1 MKHIIKRIS
10 PVILAAGFL
19 VLGNTIGSPGYGSD
33 EAQQETVTLA
43 VEGMTCPV
51 CPITVR
57 TALEKVPGV
66 KNAQVDLDSQT
77 ATVTFDPVVVDVEAL
92 TAATTNAGFPSSV
105 RTN

>member
-1 MKHIIKRIS
+1 MRHIIS
-10 PVILAAGFL
+10 VILAAGFL
-19 VLGNTIGSPGYGSD
+19 ILGQLLVLPSYGSD
-33 EAQQETVTLA
+33 KAQQETVTLS

-66 KNAQVDLDSQT
+66 KNAEVDLDTQT
-77 ATVTFDPVVVDVEAL
+77 ATVVFDPVAVDVEAL

>member
-1 MKHIIKRIS
+1 MRHIISI
-10 PVILAAGFL
+10 ILAA
-19 VLGNTIGSPGYGSD
+19 VLFILGQVIVSPSYGSD

-66 KNAQVDLDSQT
+66 KNAEVDLDTQT
-77 ATVTFDPVVVDVEAL
+77 ATVVFDPVTTNVGAL

-105 RTN
+105 QTN

>member
-1 MKHIIKRIS
+1 MRHIISI
-10 PVILAAGFL
+10 VLAAGLLILGQL
-19 VLGNTIGSPGYGSD
+19 VISPIYASD
-33 EAQQETVTLA
+33 EAQQETVTLS

-66 KNAQVDLDSQT
+66 KNAEVDLDTQT
-77 ATVTFDPVVVDVEAL
+77 ATVVFDPVTANVEAL

>member
-1 MKHIIKRIS
+1 MRHIISI
-10 PVILAAGFL
+10 ILAAGFFI
-19 VLGNTIGSPGYGSD
+19 VGHVIISPSYGSD
-33 EAQQETVTLA
+33 KVQQETVTLS

-57 TALEKVPGV
+57 TALERVPGV
-66 KNAQVDLDSQT
+66 KNAEVDLDTQT
-77 ATVTFDPVVVDVEAL
+77 ATVVFDPVAVDVKAL

>member
-1 MKHIIKRIS
+1 MRHIISI
-10 PVILAAGFL
+10 ILAVGFL
-19 VLGNTIGSPGYGSD
+19 ILGQVIVSPSYGSD
-33 EAQQETVTLA
+33 ETQQETVTLA

-66 KNAQVDLDSQT
+66 KNAEVDLDTQT
-77 ATVTFDPVVVDVEAL
+77 ATVEFDPVAVDVEAL

>member
-1 MKHIIKRIS
+1 MRQVIS
-10 PVILAAGFL
+10 IILAAGFL
-19 VLGNTIGSPGYGSD
+19 SLGQVIVSPSYGSE
-33 EAQQETVTLA
+33 EAQQETVTLT

-57 TALEKVPGV
+57 TALERVPGV
-66 KNAQVDLDSQT
+66 KNAEVDLDTQT
-77 ATVTFDPVVVDVEAL
+77 ATIVFDPVAVDVETL

>member
-1 MKHIIKRIS
+1 MRHIISIT
-10 PVILAAGFL
+10 LAAGFL
-19 VLGNTIGSPGYGSD
+19 ILGQLVISPIYASD
-33 EAQQETVTLA
+33 EAQQKTVTLS

-57 TALEKVPGV
+57 TALERVPGV
-66 KNAQVDLDSQT
+66 NNAEVDLDTQT
-77 ATVTFDPVVVDVEAL
+77 ATVVFDPGTANVEAL

>member
-1 MKHIIKRIS
+1 MRHII
-10 PVILAAGFL
+10 PVILAAGLL
-19 VLGNTIGSPGYGSD
+19 VLGQMAVSPSYGSD
-33 EAQQETVTLA
+33 EVQQETVTLA

-57 TALEKVPGV
+57 TALERVPGV
-66 KNAQVDLDSQT
+66 KNAEVDLDTQS
-77 ATVTFDPVVVDVEAL
+77 ATVVFDPVTANVEAL

>member
-1 MKHIIKRIS
+1 MRHIVSI
-10 PVILAAGFL
+10 ILAAGIL
-19 VLGNTIGSPGYGSD
+19 ILGQMAVSPIDASD

-57 TALEKVPGV
+57 AALEKVPGV
-66 KNAQVDLDSQT
+66 KNAVVDLETQT
-77 ATVTFDPVVVDVEAL
+77 ATVVFDPVAVDVEAL

>member
-1 MKHIIKRIS
+1 MRHIISI
-10 PVILAAGFL
+10 ILAAGFL
-19 VLGNTIGSPGYGSD
+19 ILGQVVVSPSYGSD
-33 EAQQETVTLA
+33 ETQQETVTLA

-57 TALEKVPGV
+57 TALERVPGV
-66 KNAQVDLDSQT
+66 KNAAVDFDTRT
-77 ATVTFDPVVVDVEAL
+77 ATVVFDPVAVDVEAL

>member
-1 MKHIIKRIS
+1 MRHIISI
-10 PVILAAGFL
+10 ILAA
-19 VLGNTIGSPGYGSD
+19 VLFILGQVIVSPSYGSD
-33 EAQQETVTLA
+33 EAQQETVTLS

-66 KNAQVDLDSQT
+66 ENAEVDLDTRT
-77 ATVTFDPVVVDVEAL
+77 ATVVFDPVTTNVEAL

-105 RTN
+105 RIN

>member
-1 MKHIIKRIS
+1 MRHIVSI
-10 PVILAAGFL
+10 ILAAGIL
-19 VLGNTIGSPGYGSD
+19 ILGQIAVSPIYASD

-57 TALEKVPGV
+57 TALERVPGV
-66 KNAQVDLDSQT
+66 QNAAVDLDTHT
-77 ATVTFDPVVVDVEAL
+77 ATVVFDPVAVDVEAL